1 MTDVHALPHPFLFT
15 TTPLLGKIEVP
26 VWVDI
31 VKTGAYKE
39 QAPYDPDWFYVR
51 AAALARHIYL
61 RKAVGVGALTKLHGG
76 PKNQGHM
83 PSKHSPA
90 SGSVQRKCL
99 QGLEGIGV
107 LEKDPKGGRK
117 ISQDGMR
124 DLDRIAM
131 ACLESQREEEDE
143 EEDDDEEEAE
153 DDDE

>member
-1 MTDVHALPHPFLFT
+1 
-15 TTPLLGKIEVP
+15 
-26 VWVDI
+26 
-31 VKTGAYKE
+31 
-39 QAPYDPDWFYVR
+39 
-51 AAALARHIYL
+51 
-61 RKAVGVGALTKLHGG
+61 
-76 PKNQGHM
+76 M

-131 ACLESQREEEDE
+131 ACLESQREEDDE